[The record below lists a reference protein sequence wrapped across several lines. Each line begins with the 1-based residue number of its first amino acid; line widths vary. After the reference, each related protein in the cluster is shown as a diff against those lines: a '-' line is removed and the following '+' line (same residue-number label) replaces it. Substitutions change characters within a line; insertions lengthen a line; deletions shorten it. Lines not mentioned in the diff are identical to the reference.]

1 MLKAKKRK
9 TSSTSRKTVS
19 RKSIDVKK
27 NIQKPAAKKDKSKLA
42 WQIALGIAAAL
53 LFIFIISKFSASLTG
68 NVPAVDAAEGEEGES
83 PLNQLMKPIL
93 PYVGWLIGESNGD
106 QLLLSRILLFMI
118 WFLFFWFLSGKV
130 SEVNKRVWFHLIAS
144 FVLGVLFT
152 RWIVIDDILKTV
164 LMPYSAVGAALAAF
178 LPILV
183 AFYFLNFVLQGEN
196 VEPLRVF
203 GWIIIAGYLLWGYYN
218 GLKDPLVLDKEWLLV
233 YPIAIV
239 VTILLLIFSKR
250 IRAEFI
256 ISQVGRTSEN
266 YKDNQRQEIL
276 RQISLVEQNLADR
289 MISANEADRII
300 GNLKNRLREIERRR

>member
-9 TSSTSRKTVS
+9 ISSTSRKSVF
-19 RKSIDVKK
+19 RKPIAVQKK
-27 NIQKPAAKKDKSKLA
+27 VVKKDKSKLA
-42 WQIALGIAAAL
+42 WQIVLGIAAAL
-53 LFIFIISKFSASLTG
+53 LLLFIIAQFSASVTG
-68 NVPAVDAAEGEEGES
+68 NVPAVDAAENIANKEG
-83 PLNQLMKPIL
+83 PLTQLMKPIL
-93 PYVGWLIGESNGD
+93 PYLGWLIGESNED
-106 QLLLSRILLFMI
+106 QLLLSRILFFMI
-118 WFLFFWFLSGKV
+118 WFLFFWFLSGKIA
-130 SEVNKRVWFHLIAS
+130 EVNKRGWFHLIAS
-144 FVLGVLFT
+144 FVLGILFT
-152 RWIVIDDILKTV
+152 RWIVVDDILKTV

-203 GWIIIAGYLLWGYYN
+203 GWILIAGYLLWGYYN
-218 GLKDPLVLDKEWLLV
+218 GLKDPLVLDKEWLWA
-233 YPIAIV
+233 YPIALV

-250 IRAEFI
+250 IRTELI
-256 ISQVGRTSEN
+256 ISQIGKTSED

>member
-9 TSSTSRKTVS
+9 ISSTSRKSVF
-19 RKSIDVKK
+19 RKPIAVQKK
-27 NIQKPAAKKDKSKLA
+27 VVKKDKSKLA
-42 WQIALGIAAAL
+42 WQIVLGIAAAL
-53 LFIFIISKFSASLTG
+53 LLIFIISKFSASVTG
-68 NVPAVDAAEGEEGES
+68 NVPAVDAAEKIATEEG
-83 PLNQLMKPIL
+83 PLTQLMKPIL
-93 PYVGWLIGESNGD
+93 PYLGWLIGESNED
-106 QLLLSRILLFMI
+106 QLLLSRILFFMI
-118 WFLFFWFLSGKV
+118 WFLFFWFLSGKIA
-130 SEVNKRVWFHLIAS
+130 EVNKRGWFHLIAS
-144 FVLGVLFT
+144 FVLGILFT
-152 RWIVIDDILKTV
+152 RWIVVDDILKTV

-203 GWIIIAGYLLWGYYN
+203 GWILIAGYLLWGYYN
-218 GLKDPLVLDKEWLLV
+218 GLKDPLVLDKEWLWA
-233 YPIAIV
+233 YPIALV

-250 IRAEFI
+250 IRTELI
-256 ISQVGRTSEN
+256 ISQVGRTSED